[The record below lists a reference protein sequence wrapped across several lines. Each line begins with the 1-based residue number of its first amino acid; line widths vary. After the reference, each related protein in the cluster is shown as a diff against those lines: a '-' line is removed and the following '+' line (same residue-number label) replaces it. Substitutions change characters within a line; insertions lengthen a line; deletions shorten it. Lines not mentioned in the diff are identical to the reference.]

1 MYIFEEKEYYAYKES
16 HLSKGKYECIEFM
29 LKGSE
34 VNDICHIGP
43 NDCSVK
49 EALKLDYVRK
59 QIKDKSDDFLRGIV
73 YSYLGTV
80 EDYETRE
87 DLEMFLVW
95 SAAWDIFEDETYDE
109 EDEQESA

>member
-1 MYIFEEKEYYAYKES
+1 MYRIKEKEYYAYKES
-16 HLSKGKYECIEFM
+16 HLSNGKYESIEFM

-43 NDCSVK
+43 NDYSVG
-49 EALKLDYVRK
+49 EVIKLDYVQK
-59 QIKDKSDDFLRGIV
+59 QTKDKSDDFLRGIIC
-73 YSYLGTV
+73 SCGGTV

-109 EDEQESA
+109 EDEQEAA